1 MRRHTGEASLAQRYS
16 PHPKQVRVQGLGRG
30 FWLVTALLTLLSLGT
45 TYYYLFG
52 SIDWIM
58 PGASHPV
65 ADRASDVDGLF
76 KFMAV
81 FGTAILIYVSGYVI
95 YFGIEFRARPTDPPD
110 LVGVPVHDAP
120 KLELWWT
127 VLPTILLAV
136 LTALSINV
144 WYKIQFGTGAP
155 ALTMEVVGHQFY
167 FEYRYPGLKT
177 SVFSKTE
184 PMHLPLGVP
193 VRILITS
200 ADVIHQF
207 WVPEIRLKQAAVPGL
222 VQNLNYTP
230 LRAGTYDIACS
241 EFCGPDHSVMHG
253 QLIIEPV
260 ADFNKWLEGQKKAAA
275 SAGATVNL
283 ANGSAD
289 AGKATFAQKCAA
301 CHNNPPTPFD
311 QKLVGPGLAKIT
323 DDPAHPT
330 LVTGKPPTPA
340 NIADILQNGFTG
352 PIGTMPNRQANALSD
367 KDIAD
372 LVAYLTSL
380 K

>member
-1 MRRHTGEASLAQRYS
+1 LAQRIT
-16 PHPKQVRVQGLGRG
+16 PQPNEVRFKGLGPG
-30 FWLVTALLTLLSLGT
+30 FWPVTIVLTLLSIANAL
-45 TYYYLFG
+45 YFMYG
-52 SIDWIM
+52 SIDWMM

-65 ADRASDVDGLF
+65 ADRAADIDGLF

-81 FGTAILIYVSGYVI
+81 FGGAICIYVSGYVI
-95 YFGIEFRARPTDPPD
+95 YFGIVFRARAGDSPNT
-110 LVGVPVHDAP
+110 VGVQIHDAP

-127 VLPTILLAV
+127 VLPTLLLIV
-136 LTALSINV
+136 LTGLSINV

-155 ALTMEVVGHQFY
+155 GLTTEVIGHQFY

-184 PMHLPLGVP
+184 PMHLPVGVP

-230 LRAGTYDIACS
+230 LRTGTFDIACS
-241 EFCGPDHSVMHG
+241 EFCGPDHSLMIG
-253 QLIIEPV
+253 KLLIEPV
-260 ADFNKWLEGQKKAAA
+260 PAFNKWLEGEKKAAV
-275 SAGATVNL
+275 AGAGAGTIDL
-283 ANGSAD
+283 AGGD
-289 AGKATFAQKCAA
+289 VGAGKALFAQKCTA
-301 CHNNPPTPFD
+301 CHQVAPFD
-311 QKLVGPGLAKIT
+311 QKVVGPGLLHIT

-330 LVTGKPPTPA
+330 LVDGKTPTPEHIGA
-340 NIADILQNGFTG
+340 ILQNGFTG
-352 PIGTMPNRQANALSD
+352 PMGTMPNAQANALAN
-367 KDIAD
+367 KDIAN
-372 LVAYLTSL
+372 LVAYLASL

>member
-1 MRRHTGEASLAQRYS
+1 MAQRNV
-16 PHPKQVRVQGLGRG
+16 PQPKEVRFKGLGPG
-30 FWLVTALLTLLSLGT
+30 FWQVTIALTLLSIANAWYFL
-45 TYYYLFG
+45 YG

-65 ADRASDVDGLF
+65 ADRASDIDGLF

-81 FGTAILIYVSGYVI
+81 FGNAIMFFVAGYVI
-95 YFGIEFRARPTDPPD
+95 YFAIVFRARSTDAPD
-110 LVGVPVHDAP
+110 TVGVQIHDAP

-127 VLPTILLAV
+127 VLPTVLLVV

-155 ALTMEVVGHQFY
+155 GLTMEVIGHQFY

-184 PMHLPLGVP
+184 PMHLPVGVP

-200 ADVIHQF
+200 ADVLHQF
-207 WVPEIRLKQAAVPGL
+207 WVPEIRLKQAGVPGL

-230 LRAGTYDIACS
+230 LRAGTFDIACS
-241 EFCGPDHSVMHG
+241 EFCGPDHSLMHG
-253 QLIIEPV
+253 KLIIEPV
-260 ADFNKWLEGQKKAAA
+260 AAFNTWLDGKKKAT
-275 SAGATVNL
+275 AGGGAIDL
-283 ANGSAD
+283 AGGNAD

-311 QKLVGPGLAKIT
+311 QKLVGPGLLHIT

-330 LVTGKPPTPA
+330 LVTGKPPTPE
-340 NIADILQNGFTG
+340 NIAAILQNGFTG
-352 PIGTMPNRQANALSD
+352 PMGAMPNRDANGLSD
-367 KDIAD
+367 KDIAN
-372 LVAYLTSL
+372 LVAYLASL